1 MDDIFKAR
9 SGRPARPKAPTRRD
23 RRPLAGM
30 AAFPGPPP
38 NSASTQKSQIGSP
51 AGYEDNCHRPA
62 IPEVS
67 YRRHLTSDVP
77 LALNRASKSHTPCIA
92 RSAHRSRLPSRAQP
106 FATTGSAPAYEPR
119 MIRPAQQTGRH
130 QASRFKLRTRRHQAS
145 VQDHGRGFRLRHRLA
160 TAASVRCPCHTHVSK
175 GRGFLPAG
183 SSASPGT
190 RTVRYTA
197 SPVGADEISKLSD
210 AE

>member
-1 MDDIFKAR
+1 MAP
-9 SGRPARPKAPTRRD
+9 SPARRRT
-23 RRPLAGM
+23 P
-30 AAFPGPPP
+30 
-38 NSASTQKSQIGSP
+38 
-51 AGYEDNCHRPA
+51 HRPRNHRSA
-62 IPEVS
+62 RGGVRRQLSQACNSCGLIPPASHV
-67 YRRHLTSDVP
+67 RRTPRTEESFQVP
-77 LALNRASKSHTPCIA
+77 TPCIA
-92 RSAHRSRLPSRAQP
+92 RSAHRSRLPSWAQP
-106 FATTGSAPAYEPR
+106 LQRQGQARAYEPR
-119 MIRPAQQTGRH
+119 MIRPAQETGRH